1 MYRNFPGENA
11 AVDNDWVEGVS
22 VDSSGMEQLSSSE
35 KVFGSRI
42 KVHEMPVHKL
52 ILLKPESNQEA
63 NFVITGGRSDKKSA
77 LC

>member
-42 KVHEMPVHKL
+42 KVHEMPVHK
-52 ILLKPESNQEA
+52 
-63 NFVITGGRSDKKSA
+63 
-77 LC
+77 